1 MKNYLIIGA
10 SSGIGKSISELL
22 LKEGNRVIGTYH
34 RAEKSDAPSGME
46 FHPLDVTAES
56 PELGFIPDR
65 LDGMAY
71 CPGSIQLKPF
81 HRLQPEMFL
90 QDYHLNLVGAV
101 KVIQASLKSLK
112 SAGRSSIVM
121 FSTVAVQT
129 GFNFHAQVASSKG
142 AVEGLVRSLAAELAP
157 TVRVNAVAP
166 SLTDTPMA
174 ASLLNTDAKREANE
188 QRHPLKRIGDPSDI
202 AEMATFLLGERSG
215 WITGQVIHVD
225 GGMSRLKI

>member
-22 LKEGNRVIGTYH
+22 LKEGQRVIGTYH
-34 RAEKSDAPSGME
+34 RAEKPDAPAGME
-46 FHPLDVTAES
+46 FHHLDVTAES

-65 LDGMAY
+65 LDGLAY

-90 QDYHLNLVGAV
+90 EDYHLNLVGAV

-112 SAGRSSIVM
+112 SAGPSSIVM

-142 AVEGLVRSLAAELAP
+142 AVEGLVRSLAAELSP

-225 GGMSRLKI
+225 GGMSSVKI